1 MRETRHARYPMWGV
15 EGLWVSTPGRTPRA
29 GLKGEGFRPEEGRKV
44 GVEGGYL
51 PPSPPGRMIM
61 LVFYPHPGPLSPPGE
76 KEKSPTISFHSG
88 AQPID
93 SPPGPPSPPGRKK
106 TIDSPTPGA
115 KPPV

>member
-51 PPSPPGRMIM
+51 PP
-61 LVFYPHPGPLSPPGE
+61 GP
-76 KEKSPTISFHSG
+76 
-88 AQPID
+88 QPID
-93 SPPGPPSPPGRKK
+93 SPTRAPFPLERKKNLRGPAPGGRHLKTPGPRPPGRPPK
-106 TIDSPTPGA
+106 TSVASAHGGILF
-115 KPPV
+115 KPS